1 MASLAYGRIGAHN
14 LGHLGA
20 TFYGAVETK
29 PRTGWTAIND
39 FYGKSGYAYRAFVDN
54 TTGALAFQI
63 LQGPA
68 GTTLGL
74 MRYSGTAFDAIKTE
88 YSAYGTK
95 QLKPY
100 TIGTAPA
107 GTSTAPGSSGK
118 LPPGTQTETGGTS
131 WLDAFT
137 QVATAVTPLVG
148 GVVTAVQAGGPM
160 GGGGSPAEIAGLIAK
175 KQAQLAKTTDQVKR
189 AKLAAE
195 IKQLQT
201 QQTMLAQST
210 AAGLADTQGS
220 YQGGGGSGG
229 SGGVSTT
236 PPWLWPV
243 VITGGLLLVGGGA
256 LILSR
261 K

>member
-20 TFYGAVETK
+20 TFYGAADTVPK
-29 PRTGWTAIND
+29 AGLTAVHD
-39 FYGKSGYAYRAFVDN
+39 FYGKGGYAYRAFSDS
-54 TTGALAFQI
+54 TGGTLAFQV
-63 LQGPA
+63 LRGPA
-68 GTTLGL
+68 GTTTGL
-74 MRYSGTAFDAIKTE
+74 MRYSGTSYDAIRAEYTSGKT
-88 YSAYGTK
+88 AW
-95 QLKPY
+95 LNPY
-100 TIGTAPA
+100 AISM
-107 GTSTAPGSSGK
+107 GTSQGAGGSGGSSGK
-118 LPPGTQTETGGTS
+118 PPAGTQAVDNSGTS

-229 SGGVSTT
+229 VSTT

>member
-1 MASLAYGRIGAHN
+1 MFFNIAGPCIPGEHYL
-14 LGHLGA
+14 
-20 TFYGAVETK
+20 V
-29 PRTGWTAIND
+29 P
-39 FYGKSGYAYRAFVDN
+39 
-54 TTGALAFQI
+54 ALARVPE
-63 LQGPA
+63 L
-68 GTTLGL
+68 
-74 MRYSGTAFDAIKTE
+74 S
-88 YSAYGTK
+88 
-95 QLKPY
+95 
-100 TIGTAPA
+100 
-107 GTSTAPGSSGK
+107 
-118 LPPGTQTETGGTS
+118 
-131 WLDAFT
+131 
-137 QVATAVTPLVG
+137 
-148 GVVTAVQAGGPM
+148 
-160 GGGGSPAEIAGLIAK
+160 GLIAK

-229 SGGVSTT
+229 VSTT